1 MDDGAAIIGPV
12 VKRLVERPGKT
23 TGRSSVENRWLLK
36 QVILLRVVLLGW
48 CRVEITLV
56 GALHKGQRIERHRSA
71 SEAHPVF
78 HFFFAP
84 SEQDADA

>member
-1 MDDGAAIIGPV
+1 M
-12 VKRLVERPGKT
+12 
-23 TGRSSVENRWLLK
+23 LK

-71 SEAHPVF
+71 SEVYPVLHLF
-78 HFFFAP
+78 PAP